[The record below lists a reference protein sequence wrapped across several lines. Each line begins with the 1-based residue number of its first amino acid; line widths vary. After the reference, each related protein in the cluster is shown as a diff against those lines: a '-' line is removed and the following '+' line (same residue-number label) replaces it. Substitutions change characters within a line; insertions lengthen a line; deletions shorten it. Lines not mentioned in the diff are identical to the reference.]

1 MKTTNA
7 MRILDKLGVTYDV
20 YEYDF
25 DKDNI
30 DAMHVSSSLG
40 FLPEQVFKTIVLVND
55 EKNCLCLFFLPT
67 FQYR

>member
-25 DKDNI
+25 DKDNL

-40 FLPEQVFKTIVLVND
+40 FLPEQVFKTIVLIND
-55 EKNCLCLFFLPT
+55 EKKLFVFFLPT